1 MDLINTSVDGVRAV
15 IFDISG
21 TVLDYGSRG
30 PVAAL
35 VELFARHGLN
45 ISTAE
50 ARLPMGSH
58 KRDHIKALLA
68 DATISS
74 RWKKAHGLRPDEAV
88 LNQLYAEFVPLQSEV
103 VKQYCDVIP
112 GVPTVMKELRRRN
125 IKVANTTGF
134 ASSMIKDL
142 IPLAAKGGYAPDLW
156 VCPDDV
162 GQGRPAPWMIFHAA
176 RKLGVYPPRT
186 FVKVGDTPT
195 DAAEGHAA
203 GAWVVSVVRSGNE
216 VGLGEAEL
224 KALPT
229 EERENRLRT
238 AQARLAACGPHYLID
253 SVADLIPVID
263 AISVRIARGEN
274 PCPAEFRQHIEAHPA
289 EVHANPAELICGG
302 MPIGQ

>member
-1 MDLINTSVDGVRAV
+1 MDGVRAV
-15 IFDISG
+15 VFDISG

-35 VELFARHGLN
+35 IELFARHGLS
-45 ISTAE
+45 ISTTE
-50 ARLPMGSH
+50 ARGPMGAH
-58 KRDHIKALLA
+58 KRDHIKSLLA
-68 DATISS
+68 DATISA
-74 RWKKAHGLRPDEAV
+74 RWEKIHGLRPDEAV
-88 LNQLYAEFVPLQSEV
+88 LNQLYAEFVPLQTEV

-112 GVPTVMKELRRRN
+112 GVPAMMEELRRRN

-142 IPLAAKGGYAPDLW
+142 IPLAAKGGYSPDLW

-176 RKLGVYPPRT
+176 RKLGIYPPRT
-186 FVKVGDTPT
+186 FVKVGDTPA

-216 VGLGEAEL
+216 VGLAEAEL
-224 KALPT
+224 NALPAA
-229 EERENRLRT
+229 EQEARLRL

-253 SVADLIPVID
+253 SVADLIPVINT
-263 AISVRIARGEN
+263 ISGRIARGET
-274 PCPAEFRQHIEAHPA
+274 PCPAEFRQRFDARPA
-289 EVHANPAELICGG
+289 ERRANPAELICGG
-302 MPIGQ
+302 TPNC